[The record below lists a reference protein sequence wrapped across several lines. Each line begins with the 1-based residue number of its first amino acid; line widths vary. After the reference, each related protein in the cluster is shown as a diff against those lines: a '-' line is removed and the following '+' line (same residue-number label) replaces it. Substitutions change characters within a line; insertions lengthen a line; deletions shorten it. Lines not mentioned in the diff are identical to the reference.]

1 MLPSFIQRNV
11 HGRNTDILSTKTFFK
26 YFLLRINDKNRLFF
40 HRAHLSASC
49 NLERLRYN
57 GKHSAKPFV
66 RAAAEWAGAE
76 HLPNPIKIGKRNR
89 YESTHKSGQNAGCQ
103 VQLHQPDPAH
113 CNRPGGRFGAGFDL
127 PRCCMDRRI
136 RQPVCRRAERRCTGA
151 GVCYCC
157 QCTGAGLL
165 QAGPPLWYGG
175 LAVHAHHLCGGC
187 AQRCDQQAVPADAGS
202 GGSCHG
208 GCGAPGPG

>member
-1 MLPSFIQRNV
+1 MS
-11 HGRNTDILSTKTFFK
+11 TDGTQIYCPQKHLLNIFYFVSTIKIDCFSTG
-26 YFLLRINDKNRLFF
+26 
-40 HRAHLSASC
+40 HTCPPSC

-136 RQPVCRRAERRCTGA
+136 RQPVCRCAERRCPGA

-175 LAVHAHHLCGGC
+175 LAVHSPPPLWRLRSAL
-187 AQRCDQQAVPADAGS
+187 
-202 GGSCHG
+202 
-208 GCGAPGPG
+208 

>member
-11 HGRNTDILSTKTFFK
+11 HRQNTDILSTKTFFK

-40 HRAHLSASC
+40 HRTHLSASC

-89 YESTHKSGQNAGCQ
+89 YESTHKSGQNAGRQ

-127 PRCCMDRRI
+127 PRCWCLLLL
-136 RQPVCRRAERRCTGA
+136 PVHWRRAPPSWIAALVRWSGCT
-151 GVCYCC
+151 CS
-157 QCTGAGLL
+157 
-165 QAGPPLWYGG
+165 PPLWR
-175 LAVHAHHLCGGC
+175 LRSAL
-187 AQRCDQQAVPADAGS
+187 
-202 GGSCHG
+202 
-208 GCGAPGPG
+208 

>member
-11 HGRNTDILSTKTFFK
+11 HGWNTDILSTKTFFK

-76 HLPNPIKIGKRNR
+76 HLPNPIKIGKRNC

-103 VQLHQPDPAH
+103 VQLHQPDPA
-113 CNRPGGRFGAGFDL
+113 RSE
-127 PRCCMDRRI
+127 
-136 RQPVCRRAERRCTGA
+136 ERRVGKECRSRWSP
-151 GVCYCC
+151 Y
-157 QCTGAGLL
+157 
-165 QAGPPLWYGG
+165 
-175 LAVHAHHLCGGC
+175 H
-187 AQRCDQQAVPADAGS
+187 
-202 GGSCHG
+202 
-208 GCGAPGPG
+208 

>member
-11 HGRNTDILSTKTFFK
+11 HGRNTDILLTKTFFK
-26 YFLLRINDKNRLFF
+26 YFLLRINDKIDCFSTG
-40 HRAHLSASC
+40 HTCPPSC

-103 VQLHQPDPAH
+103 VQLHQ
-113 CNRPGGRFGAGFDL
+113 
-127 PRCCMDRRI
+127 
-136 RQPVCRRAERRCTGA
+136 
-151 GVCYCC
+151 
-157 QCTGAGLL
+157 
-165 QAGPPLWYGG
+165 
-175 LAVHAHHLCGGC
+175 
-187 AQRCDQQAVPADAGS
+187 
-202 GGSCHG
+202 
-208 GCGAPGPG
+208 

>member
-11 HGRNTDILSTKTFFK
+11 HRRNTDILPTKTFFK

-66 RAAAEWAGAE
+66 RADAEWAGAE

-103 VQLHQPDPAH
+103 VQLHQLILRIAIGLVVGSVLALI
-113 CNRPGGRFGAGFDL
+113 CPGAAWIEEFGNLFVGALKGVA
-127 PRCCMDRRI
+127 
-136 RQPVCRRAERRCTGA
+136 PVLVFVIVASALRRAPPSWTAALVRWSGCT
-151 GVCYCC
+151 CS
-157 QCTGAGLL
+157 
-165 QAGPPLWYGG
+165 PPLWR
-175 LAVHAHHLCGGC
+175 LRSAL
-187 AQRCDQQAVPADAGS
+187 
-202 GGSCHG
+202 
-208 GCGAPGPG
+208 